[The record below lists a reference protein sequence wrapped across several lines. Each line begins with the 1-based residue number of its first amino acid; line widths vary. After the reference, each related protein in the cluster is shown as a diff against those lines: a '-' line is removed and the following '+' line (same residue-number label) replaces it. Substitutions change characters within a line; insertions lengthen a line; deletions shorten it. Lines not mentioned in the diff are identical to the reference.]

1 MAFYG
6 KQQFKME
13 QNIHIDDFLSGKIKI
28 EKPDSY
34 IYDKVR
40 KNWDRVAKPLDSLGK
55 FEDITARIGAI
66 HRDTAIDISKKA
78 VAAMCADNG
87 IVDEGVSQTGQE
99 VTLAVAKA
107 MAEGSSSVCKMASGY
122 GIDVFPIDI
131 GIASDESVNGLINK
145 KIKKGT
151 CNFAKKPAMT
161 IADAK
166 RAVNTGI
173 EIAIKLFEKGYK
185 LICTGEMGIGNTT
198 TSAAVIASLLK
209 KPADII
215 AGRGSG
221 LGSKG
226 FKRKLDVIRKAIDK
240 YDLYNAKPIE
250 VIACVGG
257 FDIASLAG
265 LIIGAAYCKIPIV
278 LDGIISLAAALA
290 AVKLIPVVGEYLI
303 ASHISREPAAEL
315 VLNELGL
322 SPVIDADMALGE
334 GTGAVMMCILIDT
347 ALTLY
352 NTQLT
357 FDDINIE
364 PYSRF
369 EEEAK

>member
-1 MAFYG
+1 
-6 KQQFKME
+6 ME
-13 QNIHIDDFLSGKIKI
+13 QNIHIDDFISGKIKI

-34 IYDKVR
+34 TYEKVR
-40 KNWDRVAKPLDSLGK
+40 KNWDRLAKPLDSLGK

-66 HRDTAIDISKKA
+66 HKNASVDISKKA

-87 IVDEGVSQTGQE
+87 IVDEKVSQTGQE

-107 MAEGSSSVCKMASGY
+107 MANRCSSVCKMAAAA

-145 KIKKGT
+145 KIRKGT
-151 CNFAKKPAMT
+151 CNFTKEPAMT
-161 IADAK
+161 AKEAK
-166 RAVNTGI
+166 RALDTGI
-173 EIAIKLFEKGYK
+173 EIALKLSSLGYR

-221 LGSKG
+221 LGTEG
-226 FKRKLDVIRKAIDK
+226 FRRKITVIENAIDK

-290 AVKLIPVVGEYLI
+290 AVRLIPVAGEYLI

-334 GTGAVMMCILIDT
+334 GTGAVMMCVLIDT

-352 NTQLT
+352 NKQLT
-357 FDDINIE
+357 FEDINIDA
-364 PYSRF
+364 YSRF
-369 EEEAK
+369 DEEAK

>member
-1 MAFYG
+1 
-6 KQQFKME
+6 ME
-13 QNIHIDDFLSGKIKI
+13 EIIHIDDFLSGKIKI
-28 EKPDSY
+28 EKPDPY
-34 IYDKVR
+34 IYEKIR
-40 KNWDRVAKPLDSLGK
+40 KNWDKVAKPIDSLGK
-55 FEDITARIGAI
+55 FEDITARIGSI
-66 HRDTAIDISKKA
+66 HRDEAIDISKKA

-87 IVDEGVSQTGQE
+87 IVDEGVSQTGRE

-107 MAEGSSSVCKMASGY
+107 MAKKTSSVCKMADRA

-131 GIASDESVNGLINK
+131 GIASDETVNGLINK

-151 CNFAKKPAMT
+151 CNFAKEPAMT
-161 IADAK
+161 IKDAK
-166 RAVNTGI
+166 KAIDTGI
-173 EIAIKLFEKGYK
+173 EISIKLKKMGYR

-221 LGSKG
+221 LCSEG
-226 FKRKLDVIRKAIDK
+226 FKRKRTVIRNAIDK
-240 YDLYNAKPIE
+240 YDLYNVGPIE
-250 VIACVGG
+250 VVACAGG
-257 FDIASLAG
+257 FDIAALAG
-265 LIIGAAYCKIPIV
+265 LIIGAAYCKIPII
-278 LDGIISLAAALA
+278 LDGVISLAAALT
-290 AVKLIPVVGEYLI
+290 AVRLIPVTGDYLI
-303 ASHISREPAAEL
+303 ASHISREPAAGL
-315 VLNELGL
+315 VLKELKLL
-322 SPVIDADMALGE
+322 SVIDADMALGE
-334 GTGAVMMCILIDT
+334 GTGAVMMCVLIDT

-369 EEEAK
+369 EEEDG